1 VIDVTGVIESDH
13 SRQRP
18 PGRILMHVVTS
29 TGLHAHERTPEPAEV
44 TTPGPAV
51 PSPRRALK
59 LVVTLRPNGNAGYVA
74 VLALGAEGC
83 DPLLRVAPVD
93 DFLAALEDVPAL
105 LAEAEA
111 RWQVTPRYPTVPD
124 GRHRPTEAVRA
135 TPASAPRAA
144 SQNEQ
149 SSPRDVPL
157 PDRADRPG
165 QLPLL

>member
-1 VIDVTGVIESDH
+1 
-13 SRQRP
+13 
-18 PGRILMHVVTS
+18 MHVETS
-29 TGLHAHERTPEPAEV
+29 TGLHAHERTPEPAEA
-44 TTPGPAV
+44 TTPGPTV
-51 PSPRRALK
+51 PSPRRSLK
-59 LVVTLRPNGNAGYVA
+59 LVVTLRPDGNAGFVV

-135 TPASAPRAA
+135 TPASASQAA
-144 SQNEQ
+144 AQSEQ
-149 SSPRDVPL
+149 SSTKVIPP

-165 QLPLL
+165 QLTLL

>member
-1 VIDVTGVIESDH
+1 MDAE
-13 SRQRP
+13 
-18 PGRILMHVVTS
+18 TS
-29 TGLHAHERTPEPAEV
+29 TGSHLNERTPEPAE
-44 TTPGPAV
+44 TTAPEVVV

-59 LVVTLRPNGNAGYVA
+59 LVVTLRLDTNDGVVA
-74 VLALGAEGC
+74 VLGLGAEGC
-83 DPLLRVAPVD
+83 DPLLRVAPVED
-93 DFLAALEDVPAL
+93 LLAALEDVPAL

-135 TPASAPRAA
+135 IPASAPRAA